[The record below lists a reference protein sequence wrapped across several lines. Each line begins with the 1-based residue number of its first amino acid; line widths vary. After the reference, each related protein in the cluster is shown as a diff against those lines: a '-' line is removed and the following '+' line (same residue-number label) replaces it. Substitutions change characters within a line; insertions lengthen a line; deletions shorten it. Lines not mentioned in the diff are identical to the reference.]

1 MVIINIRP
9 ANQNIKEK
17 VMKILVV
24 NCGSSSLK
32 FQLIE
37 TESEKVMAKGLCERI
52 GSDKGHFVY
61 NPADGQKSERD
72 VALPTHDEAVKVIVD
87 TLTDPSE
94 GVIKSLAE
102 IDAVGHRFVHGGD
115 KFTKPTVLNEKNLK
129 ELEELNNLAP
139 LHNPVCLMG
148 IRACQKG
155 MPDTKMVAVF
165 DTAFHSTLP
174 EEAYL
179 FGIPYKY
186 YEKYKIRR
194 YGFHGMSHEYVAI
207 ETAKE
212 LGKAKEDCKI
222 ITCHIGNGASVT
234 AVKNGKS
241 VDTSMGYTP
250 LDGLIMGTRCGSL
263 DPEVVH
269 AMAQAENK
277 SYDEIFEILN
287 KKSGVY
293 GLSDDFSSDIRDLT
307 DEYFKGNEKAVRA
320 LNAYTYRI
328 AKYVG
333 AYAVA
338 MDGVDAITFTAGV
351 GEHSYLIRKLV
362 SERLHVIGADVDD
375 ELNKNADGVAVI
387 SKPDSK
393 VKVYVIPT
401 DEEMSIARQTASVL

>member
-1 MVIINIRP
+1 
-9 ANQNIKEK
+9 
-17 VMKILVV
+17 MKILVV

-37 TESEKVMAKGLCERI
+37 TESEKVLAKGLCERI

-61 NPADGQKSERD
+61 NPAEGSKSERD
-72 VALPTHDEAVKVIVD
+72 VDLPTHDEAIKVIVD
-87 TLTDPSE
+87 TLTSENE
-94 GVIKSLAE
+94 GVIRSLEE
-102 IDAVGHRFVHGGD
+102 IDAVGHRYVHGGD
-115 KFTKPTVLNEKNLK
+115 KFVKPTVLDDNVLS
-129 ELEELNNLAP
+129 ELESLNSLAP
-139 LHNPVCLMG
+139 LHNPACRIG
-148 IRACQKG
+148 IFACRKV
-155 MPDTKMVAVF
+155 MPNTKMVAVF

-194 YGFHGMSHEYVAI
+194 YGFHGMSHEYVAV

-212 LGKAKEDCKI
+212 LGKPKEDCRI

-250 LDGLIMGTRCGSL
+250 IDGLIMGTRCGTI
-263 DPEVVH
+263 DPEVVKV
-269 AMAQAENK
+269 MTQVENK
-277 SYDEIFEILN
+277 SYDEVYNILN
-287 KKSGVY
+287 KESGVY
-293 GLSDDFSSDIRDLT
+293 GLSDGLSSDIRDLT
-307 DEYFKGNEKAVRA
+307 DEYLKGNEKAVRA
-320 LNAYTYRI
+320 LNAYTYVI

-375 ELNKNADGVAVI
+375 ELNKNADGTALI
-387 SKPDSK
+387 SKADSK

-401 DEEMSIARQTASVL
+401 DEEMSIARQTAAAIQ

>member
-1 MVIINIRP
+1 
-9 ANQNIKEK
+9 
-17 VMKILVV
+17 MKILVV

-37 TESEKVMAKGLCERI
+37 TETEKVMAKGLCERI

-61 NPADGQKSERD
+61 NPTNGEKSEKD
-72 VALPTHDEAVKVIVD
+72 VALPTHDEAVKVLVEA
-87 TLTDPSE
+87 LTDANT
-94 GVIKSLAE
+94 GAVGSLEE
-102 IDAVGHRFVHGGD
+102 IDAVGHRYVHGGD
-115 KFTKPTVLNEKNLK
+115 KFVKPTLLDEATLK
-129 ELEELNNLAP
+129 ELEELNSLAP
-139 LHNPVCLMG
+139 LHNPASMMG
-148 IRACQKG
+148 IKACLKE
-155 MPDTKMVAVF
+155 MPNTKMVAVF
-165 DTAFHSTLP
+165 DTAFHATLP

-179 FGIPYKY
+179 FGIPYEY
-186 YEKYKIRR
+186 YKKHKIRR
-194 YGFHGMSHEYVAI
+194 YGFHGMSHEYVAL

-212 LGKAKEDCKI
+212 LGRAKEDCKI

-250 LDGLIMGTRCGSL
+250 LDGLIMGTRCGSI
-263 DPEVVH
+263 DPEVVRV
-269 AMAQAENK
+269 MAKAENK
-277 SYDEIFEILN
+277 SYDEVFNILN
-287 KKSGVY
+287 KESGVY
-293 GLSDDFSSDIRDLT
+293 GLSENISSDIRDLS
-307 DEYFKGNEKAVRA
+307 DEYLKGNEKAVRA

-375 ELNKNADGVAVI
+375 ELNKNADGVALI
-387 SKPDSK
+387 SKPDSR

-401 DEEMSIARQTASVL
+401 DEEMSIARQTASAI

>member
-1 MVIINIRP
+1 
-9 ANQNIKEK
+9 
-17 VMKILVV
+17 MKILVL

-61 NPADGQKSERD
+61 NPTDGDKSEKD
-72 VALPTHDEAVKVIVD
+72 VALPTHDEAVKVLID
-87 TLTDPSE
+87 ALTDANT
-94 GVIKSLAE
+94 GVIKSLEE

-115 KFTKPTVLNEKNLK
+115 KFTKPTLLDAEALK
-129 ELEELNNLAP
+129 GLEECEGLAP
-139 LHNPVCLMG
+139 LHNPASMMG
-148 IRACQKG
+148 IRACRKG
-155 MPDTKMVAVF
+155 MPNTKMVAVF
-165 DTAFHSTLP
+165 DTAFHATLP

-194 YGFHGMSHEYVAI
+194 YGFHGMSHEYVAL
-207 ETAKE
+207 ETAKQ
-212 LGKAKEDCKI
+212 LGRPAEDCKI

-250 LDGLIMGTRCGSL
+250 LDGLIMGTRSGSL
-263 DPEVVH
+263 DPEVVRV
-269 AMAQAENK
+269 MAEVENK
-277 SYDEIFEILN
+277 SLDEVLNILN
-287 KKSGVY
+287 KESGVY
-293 GLSDDFSSDIRDLT
+293 GLSENMSSDIRDLT
-307 DEYFKGNEKAVRA
+307 DEYFKGNKKAIRA

-333 AYAVA
+333 AYAAA
-338 MDGVDAITFTAGV
+338 MDGLDAITFTAGV

-362 SERLHVIGADVDD
+362 CDRLHFIGADVDD
-375 ELNKNADGVAVI
+375 NLNKKADGVALI
-387 SKPDSK
+387 TKPDSR

-401 DEEMSIARQTASVL
+401 DEEMSIARQTAAAL